1 MRVFFKLPEGTI
13 FTIEVE
19 SSDTIDVFK
28 DKIQQQ
34 TEIPSDQQRLIFA
47 GEQLGLIPETGNSCE
62 STCDD
67 LRGDLTL
74 AHYMIGNGDTLHL
87 VLKLRTIGIFVSK
100 SDVDVVS
107 SSIALP
113 APSVPGA
120 QWLMQAGLPEPLPR
134 PHAVAALARSF
145 PPHSYSPTAARL
157 PLLQS
162 PSAFSC
168 VTKAACIALRNL
180 VDREHDRTFAQRAAL
195 DAETRCLA
203 QRNDVCASVAEGSS
217 EGDFKLLL
225 TLQKLRSIV
234 GDDSCAQIMSALEAE
249 APDAIAL
256 RRTTASGR
264 WINFHTDTAARTVQV
279 VAWS

>member
-1 MRVFFKLPEGTI
+1 MQVFFKTLSGAI
-13 FTIEVE
+13 ISIEVE
-19 SSDTIDVFK
+19 SSDTIAVFK

-34 TEIPSDQQRLIFA
+34 TEIPPDQQRLIFA
-47 GEQLGLIPETGNSCE
+47 GKQLE
-62 STCDD
+62 DD
-67 LRGDLTL
+67 RTL
-74 AHYMIGNGDTLHL
+74 ADYNIGDGGTVEI
-87 VLKLRTIGIFVSK
+87 VLRLRNIGIFVSK
-100 SDVDVVS
+100 SDVDVVPS
-107 SSIALP
+107 GIAIP

-134 PHAVAALARSF
+134 PDAVAALARSF
-145 PPHSYSPTAARL
+145 PPHSYSPTAARP

-162 PSAFSC
+162 PHAFSC
-168 VTKAACIALRNL
+168 VTEASCIALRNL

-195 DAETRCLA
+195 DAETQYLA

-217 EGDFKLLL
+217 EGDFRLLL